1 MARRKTRGN
10 LKPDLTSLID
20 VVFLLII
27 FFMISTT
34 FNNYGS
40 IPIELPS
47 STVESKQE
55 KKSLEIIIDK
65 NEVFYISQDG
75 KNTPVS
81 LEELSSYLKGIEE
94 VTISADKNLKYQI
107 VMDAMTKVKENQIE
121 NMGLTFYE

>member
-1 MARRKTRGN
+1 MGRRKKRGN

-47 STVESKQE
+47 STVESKKEE
-55 KKSLEIIIDK
+55 KNLEVIIDK
-65 NEVFYISQDG
+65 HGVFYISKNG
-75 KNTPVS
+75 KNQEVL
-81 LEELSSYLKGIEE
+81 LEEIPSYFEGVKEL
-94 VTISADKNLKYQI
+94 TISADRNMKYQVI
-107 VMDAMTKVKENQIE
+107 MDVMTKAKENKIE
-121 NMGLTFYE
+121 NIGLTYHE

>member
-1 MARRKTRGN
+1 MSRRRQRGN

-47 STVESKQE
+47 SQIENKQE
-55 KKSLEIIIDK
+55 KKPVEIIIDK
-65 NEVFYISQDG
+65 NGVFYISTEG
-75 KNTPVS
+75 KNREVL
-81 LEELSSYLKGIEE
+81 LEDIPSYLGGIKE
-94 VTISADKNLKYQI
+94 VTISADRDIKYQTI
-107 VMDAMTKVKENQIE
+107 MDVMTKAKENHVDNI
-121 NMGLTFYE
+121 GLTYHE